1 MPAQKQG
8 QEVDDQP
15 QRGHRRRRTIKKE
28 KKNEHEGRKLNATFA
43 FLMQTHI

>member
-28 KKNEHEGRKLNATFA
+28 KKNEDEGDRGDKKGGRA
-43 FLMQTHI
+43 I